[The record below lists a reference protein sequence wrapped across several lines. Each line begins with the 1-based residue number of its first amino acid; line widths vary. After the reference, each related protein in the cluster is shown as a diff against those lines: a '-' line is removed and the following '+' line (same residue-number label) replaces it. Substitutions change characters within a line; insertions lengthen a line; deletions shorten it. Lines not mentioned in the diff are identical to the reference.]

1 MDDDARF
8 MARTPAGEPY
18 ELCKLYAA
26 YAEGEGGSPKSQ
38 MVRKRRG
45 WGFC

>member
-18 ELCKLYAA
+18 ELCKH
-26 YAEGEGGSPKSQ
+26 SPFDEIRYTFSD
-38 MVRKRRG
+38 RG
-45 WGFC
+45 P